1 MILVIVLVSS
11 IVILNPI
18 DYLSLMES
26 YLFLIYPSLLQFSMI
41 RRVFPNDLI
50 ITFVYWDWL
59 GLLSYLP
66 TNFRSSKTNCG
77 IKAVVYNKI
86 GDSLFLL
93 LLALSYSF
101 LPRINYYPFLPL
113 SFIFNFFFIIL
124 IELNWPLYLWISL
137 SLPFIFFTKS
147 AQLPFSSRSINAT
160 SAPTP
165 VPSPLPLI
173 SIPEQLLLD

>member
-1 MILVIVLVSS
+1 MKEWNEANPTFGNPIIIQSLIKVYFIYWILLFNVLAGFLFINLWSFVDFYIIVFFIGLNSFDWFMILVIVLVSS

-66 TNFRSSKTNCG
+66 TNFRSVLN
-77 IKAVVYNKI
+77 
-86 GDSLFLL
+86 SL
-93 LLALSYSF
+93 Y
-101 LPRINYYPFLPL
+101 
-113 SFIFNFFFIIL
+113 FII
-124 IELNWPLYLWISL
+124 ICFHLW
-137 SLPFIFFTKS
+137 TH
-147 AQLPFSSRSINAT
+147 
-160 SAPTP
+160 
-165 VPSPLPLI
+165 
-173 SIPEQLLLD
+173 